1 MQFSH
6 RIDNV
11 GHLLGDSPEVG
22 RHVEDDPGVRSGRRC
37 RGEDHGGTPLG
48 ASVGN
53 AKQPMV
59 PYLVSVEYANADWE
73 FVVSAGVARQYTD
86 DVENFLEF
94 SGPLGKLQHVLL
106 SGVGLLVVLRTRI
119 ETSHRVAGRI
129 SMKAP
134 LVIQPIVMEVV

>member
-1 MQFSH
+1 MPFSH

-11 GHLLGDSPEVG
+11 GHLLGDSLEVG
-22 RHVEDDPGVRSGRRC
+22 RHVEDDPGVRSGSRC
-37 RGEDHGGTPLG
+37 RGEDHGTPLG

-59 PYLVSVEYANADWE
+59 PYLVSVVYANADWE

-86 DVENFLEF
+86 DVENFLEL

-134 LVIQPIVMEVV
+134 LVIQSIVVEVV

>member
-1 MQFSH
+1 MQLPH

-22 RHVEDDPGVRSGRRC
+22 RHVEDDPGVRSGSRC
-37 RGEDHGGTPLG
+37 RGEDHGGLPFG

-73 FVVSAGVARQYTD
+73 FVVSAGIARQY
-86 DVENFLEF
+86 DVENFLKF
-94 SGPLGKLQHVLL
+94 PGPLGKLQHVLL

-119 ETSHRVAGRI
+119 ETSHRVAGRS

-134 LVIQPIVMEVV
+134 LVIQSIVVEVV

>member
-1 MQFSH
+1 MQLPH

-22 RHVEDDPGVRSGRRC
+22 RHVEDDPGVRSGSRC
-37 RGEDHGGTPLG
+37 RGEDHGTPLG

-73 FVVSAGVARQYTD
+73 FVVSAGIARQYSD
-86 DVENFLEF
+86 DVENFLEL
-94 SGPLGKLQHVLL
+94 SGPLGELQHVLL

-119 ETSHRVAGRI
+119 ETSHRVAGRS

-134 LVIQPIVMEVV
+134 LVIQSIVVEVV

>member
-22 RHVEDDPGVRSGRRC
+22 RHVEDDPGVRSGSRC
-37 RGEDHGGTPLG
+37 RGEDHGTPLG

-59 PYLVSVEYANADWE
+59 PYLVSVEYANADRE
-73 FVVSAGVARQYTD
+73 LIAPASVARQYTD

-134 LVIQPIVMEVV
+134 LVIQSIVVEVV

>member
-1 MQFSH
+1 M
-6 RIDNV
+6 D
-11 GHLLGDSPEVG
+11 
-22 RHVEDDPGVRSGRRC
+22 
-37 RGEDHGGTPLG
+37 
-48 ASVGN
+48 
-53 AKQPMV
+53 
-59 PYLVSVEYANADWE
+59 PYLVSVEYANADRE
-73 FVVSAGVARQYTD
+73 FVASAGVARQYTD

-134 LVIQPIVMEVV
+134 LVIQSIVVEVV

>member
-11 GHLLGDSPEVG
+11 GHLLGDSLEVG
-22 RHVEDDPGVRSGRRC
+22 RHVEDDPGVRSGSRC
-37 RGEDHGGTPLG
+37 RGEDHGTPLG

-59 PYLVSVEYANADWE
+59 PYLVSVEYANADRE
-73 FVVSAGVARQYTD
+73 LIAPASVARQYTD
-86 DVENFLEF
+86 DVENFLKF
-94 SGPLGKLQHVLL
+94 PGPLGKLQHVLL

-134 LVIQPIVMEVV
+134 LVIQSIVVEVV

>member
-11 GHLLGDSPEVG
+11 GHLLGDSLEVG
-22 RHVEDDPGVRSGRRC
+22 RHVEDDPGVRSGSRC
-37 RGEDHGGTPLG
+37 RGEDHGTPLG

-59 PYLVSVEYANADWE
+59 PYLVSVEYANADRE
-73 FVVSAGVARQYTD
+73 FIVSACVARQYTD
-86 DVENFLEF
+86 DVVNFLEF

-134 LVIQPIVMEVV
+134 LVIQSIVVEVV

>member
-22 RHVEDDPGVRSGRRC
+22 RHVEDDPGVRSGSRC
-37 RGEDHGGTPLG
+37 RGEDHGTPLG

-106 SGVGLLVVLRTRI
+106 SGVGLLVVLRTRT
-119 ETSHRVAGRI
+119 ETPHRVAGRI
-129 SMKAP
+129 SIKAP
-134 LVIQPIVMEVV
+134 LVIQSIVVEVV